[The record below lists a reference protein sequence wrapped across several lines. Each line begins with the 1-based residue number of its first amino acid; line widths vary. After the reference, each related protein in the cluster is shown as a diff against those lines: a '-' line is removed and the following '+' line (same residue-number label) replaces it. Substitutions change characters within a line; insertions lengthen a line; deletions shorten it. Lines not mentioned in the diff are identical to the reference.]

1 MGFTFRKALAI
12 VVNDRQLTAAD
23 HAHLHR
29 WRADEFADDPSW
41 EQLATAA
48 RARDILPTKTI
59 YESIIREAL
68 HMRRYA
74 ESVRSGIDFDL
85 RERRQQHKRHLEL
98 AQKADDLAENYK
110 WAEGYSGIANF
121 FGRFLS
127 PVAELRALHR
137 KEAELL
143 RQRAGRPP
151 VSAARVSRQDV
162 RGGLR
167 RFGAG
172 SGAGSRYIPGRR
184 RACSRD
190 GGGRRPPRKPPS

>member
-1 MGFTFRKALAI
+1 VGFTFRKALAI

-74 ESVRSGIDFDL
+74 ESVRSIDFDL